1 MQRRGLLRASLLTP
15 ILGAPA
21 LLSRAARAEM
31 AWPERTV
38 TIVSPFAPGSSSDI
52 VARAIGVQ
60 MQQGIGK
67 PVVVENRPGA
77 TGEIGARFVIRSAPD
92 GHTLM
97 HAPIST
103 WAINIALR
111 PNLGYDPV
119 RDFSPVTL
127 AVTTPNVLVVNP
139 EKVPVR
145 DLAEAPE
152 DEVLHLWTGLGYY
165 TRARN
170 LQKTAQI
177 IMREHGGEFPRSVE
191 SLSELPGIGRST
203 AGAIASLS
211 MGVRAPILDGNVKRV
226 LARYVA
232 QEGYPGEPKV
242 AKQLWDIAERLTPHK
257 RVGHYTQAMMDLGAT
272 LCTRSKPTC
281 LLCPVRSGCQA
292 HLLGLEIRY
301 PVPKPRKAL
310 PQKRTL
316 MPLLVND
323 SGDILLYRRPST
335 GLWGGLWSLPE
346 LDDLAQLDSL
356 GQQQQLTFGARRE
369 LEGLTHTFSHFQL
382 AIEPWLIEV
391 TEQPGRVAEGD
402 WLWYNLATP
411 PRLGLAAP
419 VKKLLKRAA
428 QAITAGEPT

>member
-1 MQRRGLLRASLLTP
+1 MSPEQFN
-15 ILGAPA
+15 GAV
-21 LLSRAARAEM
+21 L
-31 AWPERTV
+31 AWYDQHGRKDLPW
-38 TIVSPFAPGSSSDI
+38 
-52 VARAIGVQ
+52 
-60 MQQGIGK
+60 QQGIT
-67 PVVVENRPGA
+67 PYRVWVS
-77 TGEIGARFVIRSAPD
+77 EIMLQQTQV
-92 GHTLM
+92 
-97 HAPIST
+97 ST
-103 WAINIALR
+103 V
-111 PNLGYDPV
+111 LGYFDRFMAALPTV
-119 RDFSPVTL
+119 
-127 AVTTPNVLVVNP
+127 
-139 EKVPVR
+139 K
-145 DLAEAPE
+145 DLAEAAE

-177 IMREHGGEFPRSVE
+177 IMREHGGEFPRSVDA
-191 SLSELPGIGRST
+191 LSELPGIGRST

-211 MGVRAPILDGNVKRV
+211 MGLRAPILDGNVKRV

-242 AKQLWDIAERLTPHK
+242 ARQLWDVAERLTPHE
-257 RVGHYTQAMMDLGAT
+257 RVNHYTQAMMDLGAT

-301 PVPKPRKAL
+301 PVAKPRKAL

-316 MPLLVND
+316 MPLLVNAD
-323 SGDILLYRRPST
+323 GDILLYRRPST

-346 LDDLAQLDSL
+346 LDDLEQLGAL
-356 GQQQQLTFGARRE
+356 GQQRQLDLGTRRE

-382 AIEPWLIEV
+382 AIEPWLVRV
-391 TEQPGRVAEGD
+391 TEQPSRVAEGD
-402 WLWYNLATP
+402 WLWYNLASP

-428 QAITAGEPT
+428 QELNAGEAS